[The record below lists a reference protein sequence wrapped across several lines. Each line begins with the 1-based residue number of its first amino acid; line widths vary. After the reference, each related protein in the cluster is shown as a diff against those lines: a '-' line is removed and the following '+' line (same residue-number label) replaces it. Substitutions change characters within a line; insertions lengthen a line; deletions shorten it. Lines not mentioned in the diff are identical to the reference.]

1 MCKYVLPPIML
12 SLATLILYGSSLSL
26 EDLFS
31 ATTCILGCAILALVW
46 ALLQFLVI
54 ARIPIEASGVSEE
67 TGLVNGTSDSTTQ
80 RLIEIYEAIYEGAE
94 SFLRAEYT
102 VCTVFVVVF
111 AAIIFFLIAWGTGW
125 DMARGFFTALSFTL
139 GALTSMASGYLGM
152 KVAVYSN
159 VRTTVA
165 AQKPGWTSC
174 FNTAFRAGAVM
185 GFALCGLGILML
197 YLTMLAFRVHY
208 AAPEEWVYL
217 TECLT
222 GYGLGGSSIAMFGR
236 VGGGIYTKAAD
247 VGADLVG
254 KVVHGIPEDDPRNPA
269 TIADNVGDNVGDVA
283 GMGSDLFGSFAEATC
298 AALVIGNSIGVVGG
312 WDAMV
317 FPILVSCVGILVCI
331 VCSFIATHISP
342 VRSEANVESALKVQL
357 ISTTVLMIPAVIITA
372 SAFLPASFEIDAT
385 VGAGTITIVPNEAAM
400 CVIMGA
406 VGGLTIG
413 LITEYYTSHSY
424 KPVRELAD
432 SCKTGAATN
441 MIYGIALG
449 YKSVII
455 PVIVLSGV
463 IYGSFS
469 LCDMYGVALA
479 AIGFLSNLATGL
491 TIDVYGPVCDNA
503 GGIAEMAELESYVR
517 DKTDALDAAGNTT
530 AAIGKGFAIGSAA
543 LVSLAL
549 FGAFVTRLQDCSS
562 ATNNLF
568 YDGVNVLEPLTFAFL
583 IIGGMIPFAFA
594 AMTMKSV
601 GLAAMEMVN
610 EVQRQFDEK
619 PHLLDAN
626 PTERPD
632 YDACIA
638 ISTKASLREMVPPGA
653 MVILTPLLTGIFFGV
668 NAVCGLLVG
677 SLVASVQLAI
687 SMSNSGG
694 AWDNAKKYIEK
705 ASPDSDLKG
714 KGSDIHKAAVVGDTV
729 GDPFKDTSGPAL
741 NIVMKLM
748 AVLSLVFADT
758 FYAFNNGGGIF
769 NL

>member
-1 MCKYVLPPIML
+1 
-12 SLATLILYGSSLSL
+12 
-26 EDLFS
+26 
-31 ATTCILGCAILALVW
+31 
-46 ALLQFLVI
+46 
-54 ARIPIEASGVSEE
+54 
-67 TGLVNGTSDSTTQ
+67 
-80 RLIEIYEAIYEGAE
+80 
-94 SFLRAEYT
+94 
-102 VCTVFVVVF
+102 
-111 AAIIFFLIAWGTGW
+111 
-125 DMARGFFTALSFTL
+125 
-139 GALTSMASGYLGM
+139 
-152 KVAVYSN
+152 
-159 VRTTVA
+159 
-165 AQKPGWTSC
+165 
-174 FNTAFRAGAVM
+174 
-185 GFALCGLGILML
+185 
-197 YLTMLAFRVHY
+197 
-208 AAPEEWVYL
+208 
-217 TECLT
+217 
-222 GYGLGGSSIAMFGR
+222 
-236 VGGGIYTKAAD
+236 

-283 GMGSDLFGSFAEATC
+283 GMGADLFGSFAESTC
-298 AALVIGNSIGVVGG
+298 AALVIGSSIGFTGG

-317 FPILVSCVGILVCI
+317 FPLVVSSVGIIVCLL
-331 VCSFIATHISP
+331 CSFIATHIKP
-342 VRSEANVESALKVQL
+342 VKKEAHVEQALKLQL
-357 ISTTVLMIPAVIITA
+357 ISTTVLMIPAVFLA
-372 SAFLPASFEIDAT
+372 ADAFLPPSFEIKAT
-385 VGAGTITIVPNEAAM
+385 VGEAMFTLHPDEAAG

-406 VGGLTIG
+406 VGGLIIG

-424 KPVRELAD
+424 KPVRELSH

-449 YKSVII
+449 YKSCII
-455 PVIVLSGV
+455 PVIVLAGV
-463 IYGSFS
+463 VYGSFT

-503 GGIAEMAELESYVR
+503 GGIAEMAELDPYVR
-517 DKTDALDAAGNTT
+517 EKTDALDAAGNTT

-549 FGAFVTRLQDCSS
+549 FGAFVTRIRHSS
-562 ATNNLF
+562 NDTLF
-568 YDGVNVLEPLTFAFL
+568 ANGVNMLEPLTFAFL
-583 IIGGMIPFAFA
+583 IVGGMIPFAFA

-601 GLAAMEMVN
+601 GLAAMQMVY

-619 PHLLDAN
+619 PHLLDDH

-638 ISTKASLREMVPPGA
+638 ISTNASLREMVPPGA
-653 MVILTPLLTGIFFGV
+653 MVIFTPLLTGILFGV
-668 NAVCGLLVG
+668 NAVSGLLVG
-677 SLVASVQLAI
+677 SLIASVQLAI

-705 ASPDSDLKG
+705 ATPDSELKG

-758 FYAFNNGGGIF
+758 FYAFNNGGG
-769 NL
+769 LLHLG